1 MTRNDPPRPRRRRRP
16 LLTSAGVLV
25 LLALIGYFA
34 VQYNTT
40 NGGGGAPHCTAS
52 VPTVSTGVDM
62 TPEQAGNAA
71 TIAAVGVAKGLPDR
85 ALTIALATSMQE
97 SGLRNLPH
105 GDRDSL
111 GLFQQ
116 RTSMGWGTEEQIMDP
131 VYSAG
136 KFYDHLVQVKGY
148 ADLPLTEAAQEVQRS
163 GYPEAY
169 AKHESEAVVI
179 AAAFAGDGEL
189 TCGGPA
195 PTAPGDPEKVRTEL
209 TRIFAKSK
217 MHTAPAEPRRTQDA
231 AGKVKE
237 AEVTFVEKKD
247 GGASAARG
255 SKVMAGWAVANS
267 RGMGVVRVSY
277 GPGSWVAGQARGEW
291 QKAAPAGPQG
301 KAGAVDPHRAEAGS
315 VRIFVAQ

>member
-1 MTRNDPPRPRRRRRP
+1 M
-16 LLTSAGVLV
+16 LV
-25 LLALIGYFA
+25 LFALIGYFA

-52 VPTVSTGVDM
+52 VRTSPTGVDM

-85 ALTIALATSMQE
+85 AVTIALATSMQE

-195 PTAPGDPEKVRTEL
+195 PTARATRRRCARSSPGSSPRPRCTTLRRSRAV
-209 TRIFAKSK
+209 
-217 MHTAPAEPRRTQDA
+217 RRTRP
-231 AGKVKE
+231 G
-237 AEVTFVEKKD
+237 
-247 GGASAARG
+247 R
-255 SKVMAGWAVANS
+255 S
-267 RGMGVVRVSY
+267 RR
-277 GPGSWVAGQARGEW
+277 PR
-291 QKAAPAGPQG
+291 
-301 KAGAVDPHRAEAGS
+301 
-315 VRIFVAQ
+315 